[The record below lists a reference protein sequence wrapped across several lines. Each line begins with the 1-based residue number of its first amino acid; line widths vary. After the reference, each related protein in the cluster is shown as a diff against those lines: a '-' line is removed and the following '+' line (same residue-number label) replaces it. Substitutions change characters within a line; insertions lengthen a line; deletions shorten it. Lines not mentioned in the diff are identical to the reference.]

1 MRPDPRKIEVEVE
14 VEMAVEIAGKSRL
27 LKLKFRSFTARCR
40 FAASAGS

>member
-1 MRPDPRKIEVEVE
+1 MRPDPRKIEVAVA
-14 VEMAVEIAGKSRL
+14 VAVEIAGKSRF